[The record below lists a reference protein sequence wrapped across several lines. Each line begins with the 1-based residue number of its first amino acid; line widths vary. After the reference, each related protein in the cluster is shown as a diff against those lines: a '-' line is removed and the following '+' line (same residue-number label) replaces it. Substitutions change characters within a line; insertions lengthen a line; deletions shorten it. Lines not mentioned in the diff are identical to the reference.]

1 MAQQEITKRQE
12 TSPTAREEMRSQ
24 TRYMT
29 PAVDICETDEN
40 LVLIADMPG
49 VEEKGLDIQLDK
61 GILTLQGDLRL
72 ERKGQLL
79 FHEFSSDNY
88 YRQFKLP
95 EQLDTEKATAKLT
108 NGVLTLTI
116 PKFEAAKPRRI
127 EIRH

>member
-1 MAQQEITKRQE
+1 MAEQEIAKRQD
-12 TSPTAREEMRSQ
+12 TRPTVREEMRSQ
-24 TRYMT
+24 TRYIT
-29 PAVDICETDEN
+29 PAVDIFETDEN

-49 VEEKGLDIQLDK
+49 VEDSGLDIQLEK
-61 GILTLQGDLRL
+61 GILTLQGDIKL

-95 EQLDTEKATAKLT
+95 EHLDTEKASAKLT